1 MDRIALIFDF
11 DDTLAPDSTSSF
23 LESIGIETKSFWGS
37 TVKQLL
43 DEDWDPIPA
52 YLYKM
57 LEESKAGNV
66 ITKEKLRAFGKK
78 IEFNDGV
85 KRFFPYIKTAF
96 EKKYPDVQIEF
107 YLISSG
113 IGEII
118 RHTSVAK
125 YFTHIWA
132 SEFAYGKNGDIIFPK
147 KIVSFTDKTRYL
159 FHISKGIIGDKAHAN
174 PFDVNKKVAEDKLR
188 IPFTNMIFTGDGYTD
203 IPCFSMIKKSGGI
216 AFGVYDRAHRD
227 KFGRAWGFI
236 EEGRVTNLH
245 SANYKKGSDLCNS
258 IEMALESICRK
269 IELRKAIYQG

>member
-23 LESIGIETKSFWGS
+23 LESIGIETKDFWGRK
-37 TVKQLL
+37 VKVLL
-43 DEDWDPIPA
+43 DDDWDPIPA

-57 LEESKAGNV
+57 VIESKEGKN
-66 ITKEKLRAFGKK
+66 ITREKLKAFGKK
-78 IEFNDGV
+78 IEFNEGV
-85 KRFFPYIKTAF
+85 KRFFSHIKTTF
-96 EKKYPDVQIEF
+96 GKKYPEITIEY

-118 RHTSVAK
+118 KSTEIAK
-125 YFTHIWA
+125 HFTHIWA
-132 SEFAYGKNGDIIFPK
+132 SDFDYDEKGCITFPK

-159 FHISKGIIGDKAHAN
+159 FHVSKGIIGEKAVSN
-174 PFDVNKKVAEDKLR
+174 PFEVNKKVPEDKLR
-188 IPFTNMIFTGDGYTD
+188 IPFPNMIFIGDGYTD
-203 IPCFSMIKKSGGI
+203 IPCFSMIKRNGGI

-258 IEMALESICRK
+258 IEMGLDSICRK

>member
-23 LESIGIETKSFWGS
+23 LESIGIKTKDFWGRK
-37 TVKQLL
+37 VKVLL
-43 DEDWDPIPA
+43 DDDWDPIPA

-57 LEESKAGNV
+57 IEESNTGLP
-66 ITKEKLRAFGKK
+66 ITREKLRSFGKK
-78 IEFNDGV
+78 IEFNEGV
-85 KRFFPYIKTAF
+85 KRFFSHIKTTF
-96 EKKYPDVQIEF
+96 EKKYPDVTIEY

-118 RHTSVAK
+118 RATEIAK
-125 YFTHIWA
+125 HFTHIWA
-132 SEFAYGKNGDIIFPK
+132 SDFHYGSKGEIVFPK

-159 FHISKGIIGDKAHAN
+159 FHVSKGIIGDKAIAN
-174 PFDVNKKVAEDKLR
+174 PFEVNKKVAEDKLR
-188 IPFTNMIFTGDGYTD
+188 IPFSNMIFTGDGYTD
-203 IPCFSMIKKSGGI
+203 IPCFSMIKRNGGI

>member
-23 LESIGIETKSFWGS
+23 LESIGIDTKDFWGKK
-37 TVKQLL
+37 VKTLL

-57 LEESKAGNV
+57 IEASNEGKN
-66 ITKEKLRAFGKK
+66 ITKEKLKAFGKK
-78 IEFNDGV
+78 INFNDGV
-85 KRFFPYIKTAF
+85 KRFFPYIKSTF
-96 EKKYPDVQIEF
+96 EKKYPDITIEY

-118 RHTSVAK
+118 RHTEIAK
-125 YFTHIWA
+125 HFTQIWA
-132 SEFAYGKNGDIIFPK
+132 SDFDYDHKGEILFPK
-147 KIVSFTDKTRYL
+147 KIVSFTDKTRYI
-159 FHISKGIIGDKAHAN
+159 FHVSKGIIGEKAVAN
-174 PFDVNKKVAEDKLR
+174 PFEVNKKVAEEKLR
-188 IPFTNMIFTGDGYTD
+188 IPFANMIFTGDGYTD
-203 IPCFSMIKKSGGI
+203 IPCFSMIKRNGGI
-216 AFGVYDRAHRD
+216 AFGVYDREHRD

-258 IEMALESICRK
+258 IEMGLESICRK